1 MLPMREVIFSGGNLH
16 SRFKAL
22 LETHTHVD
30 IATAWA
36 TGGEHLRTL
45 ANATSRERR
54 DVRVRAIVGT
64 TGRATHPDALE
75 ELNRITIGEL
85 RIVPEGD
92 RLFHPK
98 LYLFERH
105 RNGIVSR
112 LAWIGS
118 ANFTH
123 RGFGSHSKA
132 NEEIVLEVG
141 PGDRADALA
150 GWFEEC
156 WDRYSMH
163 SPVSEV
169 LRQYREDWKRRPPHR
184 DVQQIVSGPVSH
196 RKDLLDDDRRPL
208 TLEGYRQALEECEE
222 ILKDEGW
229 GILSTQSRSYMK
241 AISRRGKLL
250 LGKTRWSDL
259 DLTAQRQ
266 LKGGEHN
273 SDLNWWGLM
282 GRIRGRT
289 WPTMCGRETE
299 IRSHLETVV
308 EADDED
314 FPDIAVDVMRKLIDI
329 SYVKTA
335 TATLLLTLARPDRLL
350 SLNERSREGLE
361 ALSRNPVKLEEP
373 KNYRDLLQWLYD
385 QPWYADSPA
394 VDEDS
399 ARIWRFRA
407 ALVDAF
413 VYDWT

>member
-1 MLPMREVIFSGGNLH
+1 MLPMREAILSDGNLH
-16 SRFKAL
+16 RRFKAL

-36 TGGEHLRTL
+36 TGGEHLRAL

-54 DVRVRAIVGT
+54 DVKVRAIVGT
-64 TGRATHPDALE
+64 TGRATHPEALE
-75 ELNRITIGEL
+75 ELNKITVGEL

-98 LYLFERH
+98 LYLFEQH
-105 RNGIVSR
+105 RNGIVTR

-123 RGFGSHSKA
+123 RGFGNHSNA
-132 NEEIVLEVG
+132 NEEILLEVG
-141 PGDRADALA
+141 PGERADALA
-150 GWFEEC
+150 AWFEER

-169 LRQYREDWKRRPPHR
+169 IRQYREDWKRRPPDRH
-184 DVQQIVSGPVSH
+184 VQQIVLGPVSH

-208 TLEGYRQALEECEE
+208 TLEGYRQALVECEE
-222 ILKDEGW
+222 ILKHKGW
-229 GILSTQSRSYMK
+229 GILSTQRRSYMT
-241 AISRRGKLL
+241 AISQRGDLL
-250 LGKTRWSDL
+250 LGDTHWSDL
-259 DLTAQRQ
+259 DPTPKRQ

-282 GRIRGRT
+282 GRIRGKT
-289 WPTMCGRETE
+289 WPTMCGLETE
-299 IRSHLETVV
+299 IRSLLETVE

-314 FPDIAVDVMRKLIDI
+314 FPDKAVDVMRELIDI

-335 TATLLLTLARPDRLL
+335 TATLLLTLVRPDRLL
-350 SLNERSREGLE
+350 SLNDRSREGLE
-361 ALSRNPVKLEEP
+361 ALSRNPVKLGEP
-373 KNYRDLLQWLYD
+373 ESYRDLLLWLYD

-394 VDEDS
+394 ADEDS
-399 ARIWRFRA
+399 ARIWRLRA

-413 VYDWT
+413 VYDWS